1 LKPSAIALVEHGK
14 AVNEYGPIPLVATHR
29 FGKGQ
34 VLFMGI
40 NSTWRWRHKVGNRYT
55 NRFWIQTIQFMGLP
69 HLLGNM
75 KRVQLMSQGRS
86 FFVGER
92 IEITAKVLSENFTA
106 VRDDFVTLVAL
117 NKETSEEKAF
127 KVHRDQAKEGFF
139 TGTVHLQKGLWEMWV
154 DGYAEEDHLTVS
166 IREPHYE
173 FEKPAMQLA
182 SLMAIADASG
192 GQFITLS
199 DAGSLPD
206 RISQAV
212 QPIRSPVE
220 KSIWDTWLMLL
231 IITFTASLEWY
242 LRKRVDLP

>member
-1 LKPSAIALVEHGK
+1 MEHGK

-173 FEKPAMQLA
+173 FEKPAM
-182 SLMAIADASG
+182 
-192 GQFITLS
+192 
-199 DAGSLPD
+199 
-206 RISQAV
+206 
-212 QPIRSPVE
+212 
-220 KSIWDTWLMLL
+220 
-231 IITFTASLEWY
+231 
-242 LRKRVDLP
+242 